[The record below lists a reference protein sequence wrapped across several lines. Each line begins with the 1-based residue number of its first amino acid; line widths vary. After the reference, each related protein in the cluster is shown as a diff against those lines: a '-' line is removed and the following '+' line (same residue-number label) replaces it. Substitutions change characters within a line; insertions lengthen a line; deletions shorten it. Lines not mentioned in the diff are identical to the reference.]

1 MATLGPM
8 LEARKSQGGS
18 TLRHYWMFTP
28 YAQENVTEPVSTGGH
43 SRVVLKELGK
53 PAGEWIDQP
62 FRGAQGLPWLAS
74 LGLTRG
80 PGQDTHSHLGVV
92 LLLPQFTEWEA
103 EGSKSLR
110 GEGTHKA
117 LNLAPSLQE
126 GVYIRS
132 LAQGNPEQMPC

>member
-1 MATLGPM
+1 
-8 LEARKSQGGS
+8 
-18 TLRHYWMFTP
+18 MFTP

-92 LLLPQFTEWEA
+92 LLLPQFTEWGA

-117 LNLAPSLQE
+117 LNPAPSLQE

>member
-1 MATLGPM
+1 
-8 LEARKSQGGS
+8 
-18 TLRHYWMFTP
+18 MFIP
-28 YAQENVTEPVSTGGH
+28 YAQENVTEPVSMGGH
-43 SRVVLKELGK
+43 SRVVLKELRK

-62 FRGAQGLPWLAS
+62 FRGAQGLPWGLCRLAQ
-74 LGLTRG
+74 LGLTKG

-92 LLLPQFTEWEA
+92 LLLPQFTEWGA

-110 GEGTHKA
+110 GEDTHKA

-132 LAQGNPEQMPC
+132 LAQCNPEQMPC